1 MRRPWTGERGPWAAP
16 RQISLE
22 GLALLASLFFALAC
36 NTLFLRGMLAGYD
49 LTQPASWLLA
59 VSLVIGL
66 AAVHFILLG
75 LVLTRW
81 LAKPLLSLLLV
92 VTAFAVHYMSRY
104 NVYLDTSMLR
114 NVLATD
120 PREVRDLL
128 TWSLLPSFLLWA
140 VLPLLL
146 LHRLQIRQR
155 SWGRAIGWRLGS
167 LVLAVLTLLGVIF
180 LNYQDLASSM
190 RNNRELRF
198 LVTPA
203 NYIYSLGQ
211 LARSEARAAQLPRQ
225 VIGGDAV
232 SGPTWAA
239 TAGKPVVLVMV
250 LGETVRAANWGLS
263 GYARQTT
270 PELAAT
276 PGIINFADV
285 SSCGTNTETSLPC
298 LFSPWGRRQ
307 YDEARIR
314 SSESVLDV
322 AARAGFRV
330 VWVDNQSGCKGVC
343 DGVEFLRP
351 DPVRSPNLC
360 AGGECFDGALLTRL
374 QHVVDETPGNLL
386 IVLHQMG
393 NHGPAY
399 FKRAPDDFK
408 PFQPACADPDLPRCS
423 QESIV
428 NAYDNAIRYTD
439 HVLASMLTYLRSHRA
454 HETGLLYVS
463 DHGESLG
470 ERGLYLHGIP
480 YSIAPDDQTKVPM
493 LMWLSD
499 GLAGR
504 LALDAACLRQR
515 AAQPAHHDH
524 VFHSLLGLLDI
535 RTTLYEPAMDLTA
548 ACRPAGR

>member
-1 MRRPWTGERGPWAAP
+1 MGRPWMGGRTGETAGRG
-16 RQISLE
+16 ISLE

-36 NTLFLRGMLAGYD
+36 NSLFMRGMLAGYD
-49 LTQPASWLLA
+49 LAQPATWGLA
-59 VSLVIGL
+59 VSLLVGL
-66 AAVHFILLG
+66 AAIHFCLLG

-81 LAKPLLSLLLV
+81 LAKPLLAVLIV
-92 VTAFAVHYMSRY
+92 ATAFAVHYMNRY

-128 TWSLLPSFLLWA
+128 TWSLLPSLLFWA
-140 VLPLLL
+140 VLPLFALF
-146 LHRLQIRQR
+146 RLRLKTR
-155 SWGRAIGWRLGS
+155 TWGKALAWRLGS
-167 LVLAVLTLLGVIF
+167 LLLAVGVLAAAIF
-180 LNYQDLASSM
+180 LNFQDLASAM

-211 LARSEARAAQLPRQ
+211 LARSEAKAAQQPRQ
-225 VIGGDAV
+225 VIGGDAQA
-232 SGPTWAA
+232 GPAWAA
-239 TAGKPVVLVMV
+239 TAGKPVVMVMV

-263 GYARQTT
+263 GYSRQTT
-270 PELAAT
+270 PELAKQ
-276 PGIINFADV
+276 PGLINFAAV

-314 SSESVLDV
+314 GSQSLLDV
-322 AARAGFRV
+322 VARAGFRV

-343 DGVEFLRP
+343 DGVESLRP
-351 DPVRSPNLC
+351 DPARSPQLC
-360 AGGECFDGALLTRL
+360 AGGECFDGALLTSL
-374 QHVVDETPGNLL
+374 QNIVEATPGNLL

-399 FKRAPDDFK
+399 FKRAPEDFK

-423 QESIV
+423 AESIV
-428 NAYDNAIRYTD
+428 NAYDNAIYYTD
-439 HVLASMLTYLRSHRA
+439 HVLAGILGYLRTHPA
-454 HETGLLYVS
+454 HESGFVYVS

-470 ERGLYLHGIP
+470 ERGIYLHGLP
-480 YSIAPDDQTKVPM
+480 YSIAPDDQTQVP
-493 LMWLSD
+493 LTMWLSD

-504 LALDAACLRQR
+504 LQLDAACLRQR
-515 AAQPAHHDH
+515 ATQPAHHDH
-524 VFHSLLGLLDI
+524 LFHSLLGLLDV
-535 RTTLYEPAMDLTA
+535 RTALYEPAMDLTA
-548 ACRPAGR
+548 ACRPGQR